1 MSVNRTAQGTYRA
14 RVRDRTGRQVVKTFK
29 LKGDAQAWEREQL
42 RLRDEGALVG
52 TSKVTVAEWA
62 ETWLVNARSLSA
74 GTVATYRRD
83 LDRYILP
90 RLGEIRLTHLTS
102 SDIDAYLTAEMG
114 DYAAS
119 TVHRHYRT
127 IHRMCEVAVRRGLLA
142 TNPAHNV
149 DPPKV
154 PRTPMRFLSIP
165 ELEAVAGAINP
176 RYRAWVLVAGYG
188 GLRWGEMQ
196 ALRAE
201 HVDGNAITVVEQL
214 DGASLKTK
222 GSQRR
227 VVLPPSIGAELAA
240 HMATYPG
247 RLVFTNN
254 SGRPINHP
262 SFSGNHWKPA
272 LVKAGVDPQT
282 RIHDLRHTAVAIM
295 IQAGAHP
302 KMVADMMGH
311 STIVLTMDRYGHW
324 FPAMHDDVATRLEA
338 LRQAQNGQTNLGHG
352 E

>member
-1 MSVNRTAQGTYRA
+1 
-14 RVRDRTGRQVVKTFK
+14 
-29 LKGDAQAWEREQL
+29 
-42 RLRDEGALVG
+42 
-52 TSKVTVAEWA
+52 
-62 ETWLVNARSLSA
+62 
-74 GTVATYRRD
+74 
-83 LDRYILP
+83 
-90 RLGEIRLTHLTS
+90 
-102 SDIDAYLTAEMG
+102 
-114 DYAAS
+114 
-119 TVHRHYRT
+119 
-127 IHRMCEVAVRRGLLA
+127 
-142 TNPAHNV
+142 
-149 DPPKV
+149 
-154 PRTPMRFLSIP
+154 
-165 ELEAVAGAINP
+165 
-176 RYRAWVLVAGYG
+176 
-188 GLRWGEMQ
+188 MQ

-338 LRQAQNGQTNLGHG
+338 LRQAQNGQTNLGHA